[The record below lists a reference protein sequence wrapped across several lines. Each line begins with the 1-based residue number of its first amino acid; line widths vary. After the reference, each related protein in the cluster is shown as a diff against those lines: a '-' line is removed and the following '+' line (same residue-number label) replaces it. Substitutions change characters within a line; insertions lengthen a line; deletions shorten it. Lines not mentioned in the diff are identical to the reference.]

1 MNELTEIQEKTNLSI
16 QEADRFDDLEIC
28 IANGLQTFVEVG
40 NALAEIRDARLY
52 RMHYG
57 TFEDYCQKRWGI
69 ERRQA
74 YRMMDAAAVVSN
86 VSNWTQNA
94 PATESQARPLT
105 SLTPDQQ
112 REVWQTAVNTAPNGK
127 VTAAH
132 VEATKR
138 DYLAPAI
145 EYDETETSTG
155 YFGDDYEDSEYPNAF
170 IKTTVEEFLGL
181 TQEENEQTYQPA
193 INGNGR
199 VISPPHVSHNSG
211 NNEWYTPSEIIEAAR
226 SVMGNIDLDPASND
240 LANDT
245 VRALHYYTQETN
257 GLDKDWLDNVW
268 MNPPYASDLIGKFCE
283 KLHKEY
289 IAGNVTTAVVL
300 VNNATETAWF
310 RLLASIASGIC
321 FPSSRVKFWKP
332 DGNTGQPLQGQA
344 ILYIGDDVGKFAK
357 SFCHIGFIVE
367 VVNA

>member
-1 MNELTEIQEKTNLSI
+1 MLELTEVETNLSI

-40 NALAEIRDARLY
+40 NALAEIRDGKLY
-52 RMHYG
+52 RVHYD
-57 TFEDYCQKRWGI
+57 TFEDYCQKRWGMSKTHVN
-69 ERRQA
+69 RLVA
-74 YRMMDAAAVVSN
+74 SSLVVSN
-86 VSNWTQNA
+86 LTPIGVIPQ
-94 PATESQARPLT
+94 TESQARPLA

-138 DYLAPAI
+138 DYLAPVD
-145 EYDETETSTG
+145 YDETETATG
-155 YFGDDYEDSEYPNAF
+155 YFEDDYGNPYLVESDDYPP
-170 IKTTVEEFLGL
+170 IDTTPMSKTAV
-181 TQEENEQTYQPA
+181 
-193 INGNGR
+193 
-199 VISPPHVSHNSG
+199 PHVSHNSG

-226 SVMGNIDLDPASND
+226 AVMGNIDLDPASND

-257 GLDKDWLDNVW
+257 GLDKDWQSNVW
-268 MNPPYASDLIGKFCE
+268 MNPPYAGDLIGKFCE

-289 IAGNVTTAVVL
+289 MAGNVTTAVVL

-310 RLLASIASGIC
+310 RLLVSIANSIC

-332 DGNTGQPLQGQA
+332 DGDTGQPLQGQA
-344 ILYIGDDVGKFAK
+344 ILYIGDDVDKFAK
-357 SFCHIGFIVE
+357 SFSPIGFIVE
-367 VVNA
+367 VVSA